1 MIIESFPIG
10 PLQDNCTLLGDKE
23 TGEAV
28 IIDPGAEVDRI
39 YRRLGELGLTL
50 KQILLTHAHL
60 DHAGV
65 AVKLKRLT
73 GAPILLHEGD
83 LPLWQSMGQ
92 QAAWLGMDTPEIEP
106 PDAFLVDGQIVGLTN
121 YPAQVICTPGHTQ
134 GSISL
139 YLAAQKLLIAGDTL
153 FAGSIGRTD
162 LPGGDYSQIMH
173 SIRYRLLTLPH
184 ETRVICGHGPAT
196 TIGREWSDNPF
207 LRADMETV

>member
-10 PLQDNCTLLGDKE
+10 PLQANCTLLGDKE